1 MDLKSSIP
9 VILALVLLF
18 GCIQIP
24 GLGKSPNSTAGNATV
39 PIAPSVPS
47 GNQTTEPAC
56 SPSYSTSSIK
66 AANLSG
72 TGALSVT
79 ASCATNKTVAVY
91 VDGVFASQASVPSD
105 PAVLN
110 FNLIAATDGTSTV
123 EAKADGA
130 SIGTATW
137 TISPIGFTD
146 TSGTDVDQISINH
159 WKAIAFEAEN
169 PVTVRKVSAYMKR
182 LDSLQFGSNIILEV
196 RADSSGEPGSTVL
209 AKSTF
214 PMKNA
219 TLNYN
224 WIDFPLSASLAKGKY
239 WLVFS
244 VDKDSDFIYINYFT
258 VDKKKV
264 GNADILKMDL
274 VRNADT
280 QNWDQTSWGKLTYD
294 RRYAFM
300 VSAND

>member
-1 MDLKSSIP
+1 MDLKLSIP
-9 VILALVLLF
+9 VFLALVLLF

-24 GLGKSPNSTAGNATV
+24 GLSKSSNVT
-39 PIAPSVPS
+39 S
-47 GNQTTEPAC
+47 GNVSVSNVSVVTSDNQTAEPTC
-56 SPSYSTSSIK
+56 SPSYSMSSLK

-91 VDGVFASQASVPSD
+91 VDDALASQASVPSD

-110 FNLIAATDGTSTV
+110 FNLIAANDGTSKV
-123 EAKADGA
+123 EVKADG
-130 SIGTATW
+130 STIGTTNW

-146 TSGTDVDQISINH
+146 TSGTDVDKISIKN
-159 WKAIAFEAEN
+159 WKAIAFNIQN
-169 PVTVRKVSAYMKR
+169 PITIKKASAYMKR
-182 LDSLQFGSNIILEV
+182 LDALQFGSNILLEI
-196 RADSSGEPGSTVL
+196 REDSSGAPGSTIV
-209 AKSTF
+209 AQSTY

-219 TLNYN
+219 TLSYN
-224 WIDFPLSASLAKGKY
+224 WIDFPISASLAKGKY

-244 VDKDSDFIYINYFT
+244 VDKDSDYIYISYVT
-258 VDKKKV
+258 VDNKKA
-264 GNADILKMDL
+264 GNSDNLKMDL
-274 VRNADT
+274 VQNEDT
-280 QNWDQTSWGKLTYD
+280 QNWDQTTWSVLPFD

>member
-1 MDLKSSIP
+1 MDLRLTIP

-24 GLGKSPNSTAGNATV
+24 GLSKSSNVTSKNVSVSNIPAATTGNET
-39 PIAPSVPS
+39 I
-47 GNQTTEPAC
+47 EPTC
-56 SPSYSTSSIK
+56 SPSYSMSSLK

-91 VDGVFASQASVPSD
+91 VDDVLASQASVPSD

-110 FNLIAATDGTSTV
+110 FNLIAANDGTSTV
-123 EAKADGA
+123 EVKADG
-130 SIGTATW
+130 STIGTTNW

-146 TSGTDVDQISINH
+146 TSGTDVDQISIKH
-159 WKAIAFEAEN
+159 WKAIAFNVQN
-169 PVTVRKVSAYMKR
+169 PVTVKKASAYMKR
-182 LDSLQFGSNIILEV
+182 LDALQFGSNILLEI
-196 RADSSGEPGSTVL
+196 RADSSGEPGSTIV
-209 AKSTF
+209 AQSAF

-219 TLNYN
+219 TLSYN
-224 WIDFPLSASLAKGKY
+224 WIDFPVSASLAKGKY

-244 VDKDSDFIYINYFT
+244 VDKDSDYIYIRYVT
-258 VDKKKV
+258 VDKKKA
-264 GNADILKMDL
+264 GNADHLEMDL
-274 VRNADT
+274 VRNDDT
-280 QNWDQTSWGKLTYD
+280 QSWDQTTWSTLPFD
-294 RRYAFM
+294 RRYAFI